1 MGGVVGGEGINDG
14 LVVAHRV
21 RIAGV
26 VVGLSEAAEEA
37 VVVIEE
43 EQEQGEIRRGKM
55 ISWHLI
61 LIWRTC

>member
-1 MGGVVGGEGINDG
+1 MGVVVVGEGIDDG

-21 RIAGV
+21 RMVAAGV
-26 VVGLSEAAEEA
+26 VVGLSVEEEA
-37 VVVIEE
+37 VVVIGE
-43 EQEQGEIRRGKM
+43 EQGDEIRRGKM